1 MLDRK
6 ADVLNS
12 EHAFLLFHLLSFK
25 AVIGFTFVL
34 RLWCYSLTWHS
45 RVFHAQMLSNRQYFG
60 LQILN
65 VNSTVHCWKVSN
77 VRQFFVGCLIEYH
90 FYFIYLVFI
99 EDYFS
104 VMEPKLATQRWF
116 VAKNLYQ
123 EKVFL
128 HVPCRIF
135 ALVNQRF
142 VENRLPLSFRSINS
156 SVINN

>member
-1 MLDRK
+1 M
-6 ADVLNS
+6 
-12 EHAFLLFHLLSFK
+12 
-25 AVIGFTFVL
+25 
-34 RLWCYSLTWHS
+34 
-45 RVFHAQMLSNRQYFG
+45 
-60 LQILN
+60 
-65 VNSTVHCWKVSN
+65 STV
-77 VRQFFVGCLIEYH
+77 QFIVGYLIEYH
-90 FYFIYLVFI
+90 FYFIYLIYI